1 MKTQTTPPATK
12 YKYLYHGKVRDTMKI
27 PGGRL
32 AIVASDRISAF
43 DHIIPTGIPGKGI
56 ILTQL
61 SNWWTEQLKDIA
73 PTHLLK
79 PLDKNMDFLMFPK
92 LWSAAD
98 SLRGRTVVVNEV
110 KILPIEWIVRGN
122 ITGTGWADYQKTGS
136 VGGHKLPANLKRSE
150 RLPEPIL
157 TPSTKAEQG
166 LHDENITCEQ
176 AKQTL
181 FDLGYDSQVY
191 GKCEEYSLK
200 MFSKARDIAAY
211 KGIILADTK
220 FELGLD
226 KKGNVV
232 VADEI
237 LTPDSSR
244 YWGMEN
250 YEVAFK
256 EGVDPD
262 SFDKQF
268 VRNYLTAEA
277 EKGKWDKKKG
287 PAPELPEAIVYR
299 TLDKYLACYERLAGK
314 DNQLINGLRGELAR
328 VGW

>member
-1 MKTQTTPPATK
+1 MKAQTTPPATK
-12 YKYLYHGKVRDTMKI
+12 YQYIYNGKVRDTMKI
-27 PGGRL
+27 PGERL

-43 DHIIPTGIPGKGI
+43 DYILPTGIPGKGI

-61 SNWWTEQLKDIA
+61 SNWWTGQLAGIA
-73 PTHLLK
+73 PNHLLEKLDTDADFEKVPELK
-79 PLDKNMDFLMFPK
+79 PE
-92 LWSAAD
+92 AD
-98 SLRGRTVVVNEV
+98 SLRGRTVIVKEL

-176 AKQTL
+176 AEKIL
-181 FDLGYDSQVY
+181 FDLGYSKQVY
-191 GKCEEYSLK
+191 EKCKEYSLN

-220 FELGLD
+220 FEIGLD
-226 KKGNVV
+226 SEGNVI

-244 YWGMEN
+244 YWGMAN

-287 PAPELPEAIVYR
+287 PAPELPEEIEYR
-299 TLDKYLACYERLAGK
+299 TQDKYLSCYELLAGK
-314 DNQLINGLRGELAR
+314 GNPLISGLRDQWLNVR
-328 VGW
+328 